1 MASAALSNRLVC
13 CQPPNS
19 SSASAPPSTVPT
31 MLISLLPNMPP
42 ESALVVIALFS
53 SQFELENALRGVK
66 LSMDL
71 SVAKGRL
78 RDGQG
83 TARRP
88 SLRHAATSLYPLGRD
103 LSGPRR

>member
-1 MASAALSNRLVC
+1 M
-13 CQPPNS
+13 NS
-19 SSASAPPSTVPT
+19 EPT
-31 MLISLLPNMPP
+31 PGQSINS
-42 ESALVVIALFS
+42 LVVIALFS

-83 TARRP
+83 TGGAARCGIGVP
-88 SLRHAATSLYPLGRD
+88 AAD
-103 LSGPRR
+103 LSHVFDPFQRGYH

>member
-42 ESALVVIALFS
+42 ESAL
-53 SQFELENALRGVK
+53 
-66 LSMDL
+66 
-71 SVAKGRL
+71 
-78 RDGQG
+78 
-83 TARRP
+83 
-88 SLRHAATSLYPLGRD
+88 AAPPGHSGGDPVDRAD
-103 LSGPRR
+103 RKRQRSPVQHQDPVGPRPRRGSRPDQLTIGGERAAPRLP